1 MKKNNN
7 NLTTSY
13 GISSV
18 PVDLSFD
25 IQDALIM
32 LHDFKHQRVSIHNQ
46 QKCGIISSADATN
59 ELMSISKKEY
69 ALKEKL
75 VTQVHVTGN
84 GDPRKIE
91 YKESRG
97 MWKTIMPGKTYM
109 FGKTKEALIDKLFE
123 FYGLTLADTKIK
135 SIFLLAVKER
145 EATANRNPGTISRYY
160 KDFDRYITKDFQARD
175 IRSITKADIKAYKQ
189 ELFHSTTLKKS
200 NFLAYKGVL
209 NLIFEYALEYDIIDK
224 NPVTAV
230 KNTDYYK
237 DCDLTV
243 AKPEQKILS
252 QEEIELLKAEV
263 RKRMRYDKKY
273 NGYFIN
279 GYAILISIET
289 GMRVAELCALKWDDI
304 NFDKDFINIHSQQL
318 YIVKKGGKEYYYVGY
333 TKNERGIPNGGRD
346 FPLTTAIRVI
356 LGELK
361 HLQEQQGIVSE
372 FVFCHEDGEW
382 IKTDAYET
390 CLRRMCQSLGF
401 TVTNNHALR
410 MALNSNVFIPLG
422 IPVTER
428 ARMLGHSVE
437 TNLRKYS
444 FAGKNSNGNILEVL
458 NGYHPGTTQI
468 AVS

>member
-1 MKKNNN
+1 MKG
-7 NLTTSY
+7 NLVVLTSY
-13 GISSV
+13 SKKTDGTGCIIDFTEASR
-18 PVDLSFD
+18 
-25 IQDALIM
+25 M
-32 LHDFKHQRVSIHNQ
+32 LHDFEHQRDSVKNQ
-46 QKCGIISSADATN
+46 LKCGIINSADATN

-84 GDPRKIE
+84 GEPRKIE

-97 MWKTIMPGKTYM
+97 MWKTIMPDKTYM
-109 FGKTKEALIDKLFE
+109 FGKTKEILIDKLFE
-123 FYGLTLADTKIK
+123 FYGLTLTDTKIK
-135 SIFLLAVKER
+135 SIFLLAIKEK
-145 EATANRNPGTISRYY
+145 EATSNRNPSTISRYY
-160 KDFDRYITKDFQARD
+160 LDFDRYISKDFQAKD
-175 IRSITKADIKAYKQ
+175 IRKITKADVKAYTQ
-189 ELFHSTTLKKS
+189 ELVHSTTLKKS

-243 AKPEQKILS
+243 AKPDQKIMS
-252 QEEIELLKAEV
+252 PEEIELLRSEI
-263 RKRMRYDKKY
+263 RKRMGYDKKY

-279 GYAILISIET
+279 GYAMLISIET
-289 GMRVAELCALKWDDI
+289 GMRAAELCSLKWDDI
-304 NFDKDFINIHSQQL
+304 DFKRDIINIHSQQL
-318 YIVKKGGKEYYYVGY
+318 YKVQKGGKEYYYVGY

-361 HLQEQQGIVSE
+361 HVQDAKGIKSE
-372 FVFCHEDGEW
+372 YVFCHEDGEW

-390 CLRRMCQSLGF
+390 CLRRLCQSLGF

-410 MALNSNVFIPLG
+410 MSLNSNIFIPLG
-422 IPVTER
+422 IAVTER

-444 FAGKNSNGNILEVL
+444 FAGKNSNGNILELL
-458 NGYHPGTTQI
+458 NGCHPGTTQI
-468 AVS
+468 GVS

>member
-1 MKKNNN
+1 M
-7 NLTTSY
+7 
-13 GISSV
+13 
-18 PVDLSFD
+18 
-25 IQDALIM
+25 IQ
-32 LHDFKHQRVSIHNQ
+32 
-46 QKCGIISSADATN
+46 
-59 ELMSISKKEY
+59 
-69 ALKEKL
+69 EKL
-75 VTQVHVTGN
+75 NT
-84 GDPRKIE
+84 
-91 YKESRG
+91 
-97 MWKTIMPGKTYM
+97 
-109 FGKTKEALIDKLFE
+109 
-123 FYGLTLADTKIK
+123 
-135 SIFLLAVKER
+135 
-145 EATANRNPGTISRYY
+145 
-160 KDFDRYITKDFQARD
+160 
-175 IRSITKADIKAYKQ
+175 
-189 ELFHSTTLKKS
+189 
-200 NFLAYKGVL
+200 
-209 NLIFEYALEYDIIDK
+209 K

-230 KNTDYYK
+230 ENTDYYK

-346 FPLTTAIRVI
+346 FPLTTA
-356 LGELK
+356 
-361 HLQEQQGIVSE
+361 
-372 FVFCHEDGEW
+372 
-382 IKTDAYET
+382 
-390 CLRRMCQSLGF
+390 
-401 TVTNNHALR
+401 LR